1 MGNKKSRNRNIFY
14 CPIPYLPIL
23 RQMNKSPLS
32 WSKYK
37 ELELISSQ
45 EPEVTTCKPT
55 LKERILSIWESL
67 VVSLIQP
74 QELRVWSRSN
84 RNGNIYWSA
93 YDPISHQSIHKVSE
107 KEILVWIENLHNR
120 RERF

>member
-1 MGNKKSRNRNIFY
+1 MSNKKSRNRNIFY

-23 RQMNKSPLS
+23 KQMNKSPLS

-74 QELRVWSRSN
+74 QELRVWSTSDRD
-84 RNGNIYWSA
+84 GNILWSA

-107 KEILVWIENLHNR
+107 EEILVWIENLHNR